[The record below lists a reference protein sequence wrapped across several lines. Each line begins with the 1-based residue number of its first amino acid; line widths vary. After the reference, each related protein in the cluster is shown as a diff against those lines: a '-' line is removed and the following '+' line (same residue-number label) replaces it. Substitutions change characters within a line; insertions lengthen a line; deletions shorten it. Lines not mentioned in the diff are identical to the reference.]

1 MSSELRALLAL
12 RRARI
17 LADRAAIDAILGRRP
32 GMEPDGPDLAGLA
45 WLLGA
50 IYNEVEEV
58 LKGVA
63 KLHGEA
69 LPSTN
74 AWHRDLLE
82 QMSAPTSTR
91 VALLPVSLR
100 AQLDEFRAFR
110 HASRHATF
118 LELDWPRME
127 PLFVRLPSMLDAFFA
142 ACDAFVDGAG

>member
-1 MSSELRALLAL
+1 MSPELRSLFAL

-17 LADRAAIDAILGRRP
+17 LADRAAIGAILGRRP
-32 GMEPDGPDLAGLA
+32 GMEPDGTDLPGLA

-63 KLHGEA
+63 KLYGEA

-82 QMSAPTSTR
+82 QMSAPTPKR
-91 VALLPVSLR
+91 PALLSSTLR
-100 AQLDEFRAFR
+100 TQLDEFRAFR

-127 PLFVRLPSMLDAFFA
+127 PLFARLPLMLDEFFA
-142 ACDAFVDGAG
+142 AIDAFVDGLG